1 MKQGGTG
8 EGILKILLGI
18 LGLGVLLVCVL
29 GVLFSIHE
37 WDKLEW
43 FLAGIGIASV
53 FWFIHHLK
61 ETNPI
66 RYDAMMKALR
76 GKNNTQKKV

>member
-29 GVLFSIHE
+29 GVLFSILG
-37 WDKLEW
+37 WDW
-43 FLAGIGIASV
+43 YCIGILVYSSP
-53 FWFIHHLK
+53 K
-61 ETNPI
+61 RN
-66 RYDAMMKALR
+66 
-76 GKNNTQKKV
+76 